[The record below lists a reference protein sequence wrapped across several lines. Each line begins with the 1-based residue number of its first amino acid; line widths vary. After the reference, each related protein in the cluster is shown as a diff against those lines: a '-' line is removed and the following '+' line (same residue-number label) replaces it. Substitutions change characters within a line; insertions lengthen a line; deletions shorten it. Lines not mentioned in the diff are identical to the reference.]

1 MSVLRPDLPVYRC
14 KDRIIQAVRDN
25 QVIVLESPTGS
36 GKSTQVP
43 LILYEEG
50 YSTNGII
57 GMTQPRRIATQ
68 SIAEYLQKQVEVD
81 GLVSWKTRFYDS
93 TVLGKTEIKV
103 MTDGIL
109 LQELKS
115 DPILSRYSV
124 IIVDEVH
131 ERSLNIDFTLGL
143 LKQITQV
150 RKDLKI
156 ILSSATINTRAFSD
170 FFDGAPII
178 YIDSHPYSVEVKYE
192 PVEYGSKSGSKGNDR
207 FFRKI
212 SKVVGECH
220 REHRGDVLIFL
231 SGEADIRSCISSLEE
246 CPFVGEL
253 DIYPLYGRL
262 GKDEQNRVFNP
273 TTEGHTKVVVATN
286 VAETSITIDGIVYV
300 IDSGICKQNIYSH
313 LNGTSELAV
322 LQTSRASSE
331 QRKGRAGRTREG
343 VCYRLFSE
351 EDFNER
357 KEYTE
362 EEILHSDLSEVILRM
377 SDLGIYDMDTFDFIS
392 RPNDDYLKDAER
404 TLLTLGAIEKN
415 HHLTTI
421 GEMMVKFPLEPRLAR
436 ILIEAIM
443 NYPDVIPDVCTG
455 IGFLSAKTPF
465 ITPVDEEMEA
475 REAHHDLLDNPKGDF
490 IAWLRLFR
498 MFKSAEDKEA
508 FCKVNYLDKPSM
520 DEIDNV
526 RAQLLEM
533 VGEMGIPITYRE
545 NRKDYLTCILSGL
558 RQYVLRYTKN
568 GWKGIG
574 MNGIAIHP
582 SASKMEGGK
591 PEFIVCGE
599 IVKTTKMYARSW
611 SPVFVEQIKGIDP
624 NILKE
629 IDGRS
634 TNTQRKTERVQ
645 KGAHLIRGG
654 IPSKSP
660 LGKVTKEMVE
670 LVPEITPVSSR
681 PTKKINPKVD
691 SLSKISSYCDYLMK
705 PYSKDG
711 ETFTYIALRREGR
724 QYALYG
730 EQNLVQAILSS
741 VDSMD
746 MMMKELP
753 KNAQSV
759 RRYLSKKIKL
769 LSDAL

>member
-1 MSVLRPDLPVYRC
+1 MSVLRPDLPVYKC
-14 KDRIIQAVRDN
+14 KDRIVQAVREN

-50 YSTNGII
+50 YSKNGMI

-68 SIAEYLQKQVEVD
+68 SIAEYLQAQVDTE

-93 TVLGKTEIKV
+93 TELGKTEIKV

-156 ILSSATINTRAFSD
+156 ILSSATINTKVFSD

-178 YIDSHPYSVEVKYE
+178 YIDSHPYNVDVHYE
-192 PVEYGSKSGSKGNDR
+192 PVEYSAKGSSKGSDK
-207 FFRKI
+207 FFK
-212 SKVVGECH
+212 KVVTLVGQCH
-220 REHRGDVLIFL
+220 KEHRGDVLVFM
-231 SGEADIRSCISSLEE
+231 SGEADIRECISALDE
-246 CPFVGEL
+246 CPFASEL

-262 GKDEQNRVFNP
+262 GKDEQNRVFNK
-273 TTEGHTKVVVATN
+273 TTEGHTKVVIATN

-300 IDSGICKQNIYSH
+300 IDSGICKQNIYSF

-351 EDFNER
+351 ESFNER

-377 SDLGIYDMDTFDFIS
+377 SDLGIYDMDAFDFIS
-392 RPNDDYLKDAER
+392 RPDKEYLKDAER
-404 TLLTLGAIEKN
+404 TLLSLGAIEKN
-415 HHLTTI
+415 HHLTSI
-421 GEMMVKFPLEPRLAR
+421 GSMMVKFPLEPRLAR
-436 ILIEAIM
+436 VLIEAIL
-443 NYPDVIPDVCTG
+443 YHPDVIPDVCIG

-490 IAWLRLFR
+490 IAWLRLFK
-498 MFKSAEDKEA
+498 MFKACEDKEA

-526 RAQLLEM
+526 RQQLLEM
-533 VGEMGIPITYRE
+533 VGEMGIPITYKESKR
-545 NRKDYLTCILSGL
+545 DYLTCILSGL
-558 RQYVLRYTKN
+558 RQYVLRYTKK
-568 GWKGIG
+568 GWKGVG

-582 SASKMEGGK
+582 SASRMEGA

-599 IVKTTKMYARSW
+599 IVRTTKMYARSW
-611 SPVFVEQIKGIDP
+611 SPVYVEQIKEIDP
-624 NILKE
+624 NILRE
-629 IDGRS
+629 IDKRTS
-634 TNTQRKTERVQ
+634 EDRNENKKVQ
-645 KGAHLIRGG
+645 KGTHLIRGG

-660 LGKVTKEMVE
+660 LGKVTKEMVD
-670 LVPEITPVSSR
+670 LVPNIDPVTSR

-711 ETFTYIALRREGR
+711 ETFTYIALRREGGK
-724 QYALYG
+724 YALYG
-730 EQNLVQAILSS
+730 EQNLVQAILTSI
-741 VDSMD
+741 DAMD
-746 MMMKELP
+746 NMLHDLP
-753 KNAQSV
+753 RNAQSI
-759 RRYLSKKIKL
+759 RKYLNKKIKL